1 MAKADIWMPLFIG
14 DYLADTTRLT
24 TVQHGAYMLLIMDYW
39 RNGAP
44 PDDDQ
49 ILCNI
54 TKMQAKEWKK
64 NRSAII
70 VFFDIEDGVL
80 RHKRIESEL
89 SSSRGNKTKAA
100 AQSLARW
107 GDGDSDDRGRNLRSK
122 RLSEARS
129 KGTHTS
135 PEWEHVK
142 QFHNHCCVRCG
153 NEGETVKD
161 HITPIYQ
168 GGSDSIENLQPL
180 CRKCNASK
188 GPEAID
194 FRKTGW
200 YDAFKNASYEG
211 IKCQQNASPL
221 PSPLPLKTL
230 KSKAESA
237 LASRLPADWMPSV
250 NDEDFLR
257 EERPDLLVDATA
269 RRFRDYW
276 IAQPGVKGRKV
287 DWPATWR
294 NWVRNERTQVK
305 QQGKSDKFDPT
316 AYVNRNAPRAPT

>member
-49 ILCNI
+49 ILCSI
-54 TKMQAKEWKK
+54 TKMNAKEFKSIK
-64 NRSAII
+64 SSVMGLFQLA
-70 VFFDIEDGVL
+70 DGEW
-80 RHKRIESEL
+80 RHKRIDEELKEADLRKKKSEE
-89 SSSRGNKTKAA
+89 KAKKAA
-100 AQSLARW
+100 EARW
-107 GDGDSDDRGRNLRSK
+107 GKVSHEHK
-122 RLSEARS
+122 ESEGPSNA
-129 KGTHTS
+129 
-135 PEWEHVK
+135 P
-142 QFHNHCCVRCG
+142 
-153 NEGETVKD
+153 
-161 HITPIYQ
+161 
-168 GGSDSIENLQPL
+168 SISQAMHEE
-180 CRKCNASK
+180 C
-188 GPEAID
+188 
-194 FRKTGW
+194 
-200 YDAFKNASYEG
+200 
-211 IKCQQNASPL
+211 PL
-221 PSPLPLKTL
+221 PSQSPLPLKTL

-257 EERPDLLVDATA
+257 LERPDLLVDATA
-269 RRFRDYW
+269 SRFRDYW

-294 NWVRNERTQVK
+294 NWVRNERPQVK
-305 QQGKSDKFDPT
+305 QQGKPDKFDPT